1 MKGQV
6 LDYSVQT
13 NSGLIS
19 GEDGTR
25 YTFIGSEWRETV
37 TPSRGMRVDFETQG
51 TDAISVYR
59 TAGTATAG
67 GSISEAFGG
76 EKNKLVA
83 GLLGIFLG
91 WVGAHKFYL
100 GFRRPA
106 RIQAAIGGGGLL
118 ALIVFSFILSPIA
131 LAAGGY
137 SALGFVAVLG
147 ILGTIGWLVM
157 AGAGVIGLIEGI
169 MYLTKSDDVFEQI
182 YVTGKKQ
189 WF

>member
-1 MKGQV
+1 MNGQV

-19 GEDGTR
+19 GDDGTR
-25 YTFIGSEWRETV
+25 YTFIGAEWKETV

-51 TDAISVYR
+51 TNSVSVYR
-59 TAGTATAG
+59 AVGTSAPG
-67 GSISEAFGG
+67 GSISDAFSG

-100 GFRRPA
+100 GFSRPA
-106 RIQAAIGGGGLL
+106 RLQAAIGGGGFV
-118 ALIVFSFILSPIA
+118 AMIVFYVILTPIA
-131 LAAGGY
+131 YAAGVY
-137 SALGFVAVLG
+137 AAAAFLG
-147 ILGTIGWLVM
+147 ILGTISWLVM
-157 AGAGVIGLIEGI
+157 AAMGVVGLIEGI
-169 MYLTKSDDVFEQI
+169 IYLTKSDDAFEQI
-182 YVTGKKQ
+182 YVVGKKQ